1 MEPRRCSPSRAA
13 GVGQG
18 TLYRHFPTR
27 EALLAEVYRED
38 FEELTSAASEL
49 ASLPGLLVRWPK
61 RLALNRRS
69 GSGAAR
75 A

>member
-1 MEPRRCSPSRAA
+1 MSHVSPSPPMEPRRCSPSRAAA

-49 ASLPGLLVRWPK
+49 VKHHPPLWG
-61 RLALNRRS
+61 
-69 GSGAAR
+69 
-75 A
+75 